1 MKSMGPMV
9 EQIVLAKELVYFMI
23 TMVDLKILGV
33 DVVMTLIKLV
43 AELEIMGIDHA
54 MQLFVELISD
64 FKIGPMVL
72 IAFILMLIIEIV

>member
-43 AELEIMGIDHA
+43 AELEIMGIDQA